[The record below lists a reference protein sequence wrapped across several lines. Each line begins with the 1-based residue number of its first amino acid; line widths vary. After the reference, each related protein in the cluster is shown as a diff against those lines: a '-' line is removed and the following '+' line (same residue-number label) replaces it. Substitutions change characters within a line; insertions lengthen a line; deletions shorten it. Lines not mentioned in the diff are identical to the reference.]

1 MSDTIQRRPRYSE
14 AFKRHV
20 VAEYEQGATVTEL
33 MRRYNIR
40 GHGTIKRW
48 VERYGTKPYRI
59 QTVFIRTPEDLD
71 HVRQLQ
77 QRLQALEHL
86 VAELTLENR
95 MLRAALEAAGVDPKK
110 LTASP
115 PSSGPT
121 RPTASPSAT
130 PADGSA

>member
-1 MSDTIQRRPRYSE
+1 MSDRIQRRPRYSE

-48 VERYGTKPYRI
+48 VERYGQQPYRI
-59 QTVFIRTPEDLD
+59 QTVFIQTPEEVDQ
-71 HVRQLQ
+71 VRQLQ
-77 QRLQALEHL
+77 HKLQALEHL

-95 MLRAALEAAGVDPKK
+95 MLRASLDAAGMDPKK
-110 LTASP
+110 RTASAP
-115 PSSGPT
+115 WNAPT
-121 RPTASPSAT
+121 KPTASPSDT
-130 PADGSA
+130 PASGSA